1 MQEMT
6 TQEALEFLGTGTR
19 TAKVAWVA
27 SDGRPHVAPIWFIV
41 EDGDMLFNTSA
52 EAGKSR
58 AMQRDPRISLVVD
71 VEEPPYAFVKVDGTV
86 EITEDADELLR
97 VATPHRRP
105 LHGRRQGRDVRRP
118 QRCAWRM
125 PGTTSA
131 LQHRRLSTASRTGTD
146 ARAIGSRVPAQAFRP
161 VGAGLPQ

>member
-41 EDGDMLFNTSA
+41 EDGDVLFNTSA

-58 AMQRDPRISLVVD
+58 AMQRDPRISVVVD

-86 EITEDADELLR
+86 EITEDPDELLR
-97 VATPHRRP
+97 VATLIGGRYMGAEEAEAYGARNGVPGECLVRLRP
-105 LHGRRQGRDVRRP
+105 
-118 QRCAWRM
+118 
-125 PGTTSA
+125 S
-131 LQHRRLSTASRTGTD
+131 S
-146 ARAIGSRVPAQAFRP
+146 I
-161 VGAGLPQ
+161 AGFDGISDWD